1 MNSMEHFFDTREQ
14 ASAAAADHIAREL
27 VHRLDKQKT
36 TALVVSGGTSPL
48 RCFEILA
55 GQAIGWDRVTVLAS
69 DDRWVGPDHEDSNA
83 KLIRDKLLVGAAA
96 EAEFLPYFA
105 PDTTVEARVAE
116 LNEDIRYAPLPFACA
131 MLGMGADGHFASLF
145 PDADNLDTGLDLEST
160 TLYLPVHTSASPHA
174 RISLSLAA
182 LSRSDEIVLLFFGDE
197 KLAVYE
203 RARAGDSQLPVTRL
217 LRQKRAPV
225 HIYWAP

>member
-1 MNSMEHFFDTREQ
+1 MEHFFETREQ
-14 ASAAAADHIAREL
+14 ASAAAAERITAAL
-27 VHRLDKQKT
+27 VHRLDTQKG
-36 TALVVSGGTSPL
+36 TALVVGGGSSPVQ
-48 RCFEILA
+48 CFQALSQ
-55 GQAIGWDRVTVLAS
+55 QAIAWDRITVLAS
-69 DDRWVGPDHEDSNA
+69 DDRWVAPDHDDSNE
-83 KLIRDKLLVGAAA
+83 KLIRDQLLVGAAA
-96 EAEFLPYFA
+96 NATLLSFYA
-105 PDTTVEARVAE
+105 PDVSVEERAAQ
-116 LNEDIRYAPLPFACA
+116 LNDDIRYAPIPFACA

-160 TLYLPVHTSASPHA
+160 DLYVPVHTAASPYA

-203 RARAGDSQLPVTRL
+203 QARDGNREFPVTHL